1 MKKCI
6 VLAAFAMMLTA
17 VSAFAQEKMF
27 NTVDF
32 TYSPVTMKLKGDGSD
47 FSTKYNAVSAN
58 WDQAFL
64 LPTSFPLY
72 LQYGAGLQYTW
83 KTDKNDGVKDTDT
96 FLTVKVPVSVMYMF
110 EVPNFPLTIM
120 PYAGLNL
127 HAHLIGQNKVSYD
140 GESEKFSYFNK
151 DDMGGDPY
159 NRFVLGWQLGAKFM
173 YQDYFIGLSYNGP
186 ITNLYKYSS
195 DAKIRYSQFNISVG
209 YRF

>member
-17 VSAFAQEKMF
+17 ISAFAQEKMF

-47 FSTKYNAVSAN
+47 ITTKYNAVSAN

-83 KTDKNDGVKDTDT
+83 QTDKEDGVKDTDT

-120 PYAGLNL
+120 PYAGLDL
-127 HAHLIGQNKVSYD
+127 HAHLLGQNKVSYD
-140 GESEKFSYFNK
+140 GESEKFSYFKK

-159 NRFVLGWQLGAKFM
+159 NRFVVGWHLGAKFM
-173 YQDYFIGLSYNGP
+173 YQDYFLGLSYNGP